1 MSETKTA
8 KVHVKKPPRVKKAK
22 PVQNRCGICE
32 QPCTPEKGEHDGCVR
47 RQKMRA
53 KRSSLKMKQGR
64 EKAKTTEVVPE
75 DAQVKA
81 EEKKQAA
88 AKIAEI
94 KDADVIGT
102 EGN

>member
-1 MSETKTA
+1 MAETKTK

-32 QPCTPEKGEHDGCVR
+32 QPCTPEKKVHDGCAH
-47 RQKMRA
+47 RQQKRA
-53 KRSSLKMKQGR
+53 KRTSLKMKQGR
-64 EKAKTTEVVPE
+64 EKAKTTEIVPE

-81 EEKKQAA
+81 EEKKQAQA
-88 AKIAEI
+88 RIAEI
-94 KDADVIGT
+94 KDEDVVGK

>member
-1 MSETKTA
+1 MSETKVK
-8 KVHVKKPPRVKKAK
+8 KVHVKKPPRVKKPK

-32 QPCTPEKGEHDGCVR
+32 QPCTPTKDEHDGCVR

-64 EKAKTTEVVPE
+64 EKAKTVEVVPE

-81 EEKKQAA
+81 EEKRQAA
-88 AKIAEI
+88 EKLANM
-94 KDADVIGT
+94 KDEDVKGM